1 MRILQGNVIVN
12 VYMCLRRKRDRESQR
27 DIIRMLDL
35 PWLHLLVMYNKL
47 SLSMNK
53 VGLLNVDCIA
63 LDKFVVQLQTSR
75 NTKQG
80 TPDSGGPDSSSRVS
94 PTQEWNGKPVVET

>member
-1 MRILQGNVIVN
+1 
-12 VYMCLRRKRDRESQR
+12 MCLRRKRDRESQR

-63 LDKFVVQLQTSR
+63 LDKFAVQLQTSR

-80 TPDSGGPDSSSRVS
+80 ALKAGWTGLVQQGLPNARM
-94 PTQEWNGKPVVET
+94 EWKTCCRDVETGEIEYGWCR